1 MDGRRAGLG
10 VSRWSLMVGA
20 HNASARNGTI
30 GVSTISD
37 ARRISPDARRGKSH
51 SRREQSQT
59 RNANG
64 GPCGRVIGRRC
75 GQRAVLTPSP
85 DLIRRH
91 LCLPS
96 HSPLWGQVPQVLQ
109 APASRPPSLDRVFP
123 WVAGKKGN
131 SRNSTLGR
139 NFFRASLHIVPRKK
153 VGVHGLDQ
161 NNPRL
166 RRWYERRV

>member
-1 MDGRRAGLG
+1 MPP
-10 VSRWSLMVGA
+10 
-20 HNASARNGTI
+20 ARNGTI

-37 ARRISPDARRGKSH
+37 ARRISPEARRGESH

-59 RNANG
+59 RTANG

-96 HSPLWGQVPQVLQ
+96 HSPLWGQMRCSAG
-109 APASRPPSLDRVFP
+109 APSACKSATFSPPGLSLGRREEGKQPELDTGQEFFSRFLAYR
-123 WVAGKKGN
+123 AAKKG
-131 SRNSTLGR
+131 RRTR
-139 NFFRASLHIVPRKK
+139 PRSEQSAPSP
-153 VGVHGLDQ
+153 VV
-161 NNPRL
+161 
-166 RRWYERRV
+166 

>member
-1 MDGRRAGLG
+1 MPP
-10 VSRWSLMVGA
+10 
-20 HNASARNGTI
+20 ARNGTI

-37 ARRISPDARRGKSH
+37 ARRSNPEVRRGESH

-96 HSPLWGQVPQVLQ
+96 HSPLWARCAVPQVLQ
-109 APASRPPSLDRVFP
+109 APASRPPCLDRVFP
-123 WVAGKKGN
+123 WVAGKKGS

-139 NFFRASLHIVPRKK
+139 KFFSRFLEYRAAKKGWRTRPRSEQSAPSP
-153 VGVHGLDQ
+153 VV
-161 NNPRL
+161 
-166 RRWYERRV
+166 